1 MKLNHKNT
9 ISYVNTYSKKKPTNC
24 SSPTF
29 AHHKKKKMNLFTKKN
44 LFLAGLV
51 SLHFTAFSQE
61 TDLNPVTV
69 TANLTPIKAAE
80 TGRNITVIKGDQ
92 LAKQPIYSIDDLLK
106 YLPGVEVQQ
115 RGPMG
120 AQADIVI
127 RGGTFQQVLVVLD
140 GIRLNDP
147 LTGHFS
153 SYIPIAV
160 TEIDR
165 VEVLYGA
172 ASAIYG
178 TEAVGGVINVVTKTF
193 QNNKNITKQLQAQFT
208 GGEYGLFNMNLGGI
222 YKKGKHTI
230 GGGISSN
237 NANGQPQRGTNGY
250 VHNTTGSL
258 SYATALGK
266 NINLAAR
273 IAYDDR
279 DFAAQNFYTSFKS
292 DTAFEQV
299 KTWWNHLQ
307 LQYEKGNSK
316 LSFNAGYKKVNDYY
330 KFNSVAA
337 ANDNDA
343 NLLQGQLV
351 YSKKLKGND
360 VFTTGVQYINKHI
373 ASNDRGNHTVTQV
386 GVFAMLQKQFGKHIF
401 TNTALRYDNSD
412 AFNSKLTA
420 QLNTSYKLKNAQL
433 RFSIGNTIRDADF
446 TERYNNYGKLLVSSG
461 SIGNPN
467 LTAEQSLSY
476 EIGADYWVKN
486 NWKFTASW
494 FKREQSDLI
503 DFVTTPY
510 ANMPRKD
517 NLSPTGVYALALN
530 ISKVNTAGL
539 ELSAQYQKNWGK
551 HSLMVMVGSTWMQSR
566 SADTSSKTSFYINSH
581 ATFLLNYNVQYSYK
595 SWSIA
600 ANGLYKQ
607 RGEMTATAIN
617 ATISNNYFVAN
628 VKLGYE
634 FLKKQCQA
642 FVQVNNFYDKSYS
655 DLLGSV
661 MPKRWISGG
670 LHFKL

>member
-1 MKLNHKNT
+1 
-9 ISYVNTYSKKKPTNC
+9 
-24 SSPTF
+24 
-29 AHHKKKKMNLFTKKN
+29 MNLFTKKM
-44 LFLAGLV
+44 LTLLGLAT
-51 SLHFTAFSQE
+51 LHFSVNAQE
-61 TDLNPVTV
+61 SGLNPVTV
-69 TANLTPIKAAE
+69 TSSLSPIKASE
-80 TGRNITVIKGDQ
+80 TGRNITVIKGEQ
-92 LAKQPIYSIDDLLK
+92 LAKQPIFSIDDLLK
-106 YLPGVEVQQ
+106 YIPGVEVQQ

-160 TEIDR
+160 AEIDR

-178 TEAVGGVINVVTKTF
+178 TEAVGGVIHVVTKTF
-193 QNNKNITKQLQAQFT
+193 QNNKNTSKQFEAQFT
-208 GGEYGLFNMNLGGI
+208 GGDYGLFNVNLGGV
-222 YKKGKHTI
+222 YKKGKHI
-230 GGGISSN
+230 VGGGINSN
-237 NANGQPQRGTNGY
+237 NTMGQPQRGTNGY
-250 VHNTTGSL
+250 VHNNTGSL
-258 SYATALGK
+258 SYATALSK

-273 IAYDDR
+273 MAYDDR

-292 DTAFEQV
+292 DTAYEQV
-299 KTWWNHLQ
+299 KTWWNHIQ
-307 LQYEKGNSK
+307 LQYEKGNDK

-337 ANDNDA
+337 ANENDA
-343 NLLQGQLV
+343 SLLQGQLV
-351 YSKKLKGND
+351 YNRKLKGND
-360 VFTTGVQYINKHI
+360 LFTTGLQYINKHI
-373 ASNDRGNHTVTQV
+373 ASNDRGNHTVTQI
-386 GVFAMLQKQFGKHIF
+386 GLFAILQKQLGKHIF

-412 AFNSKLTA
+412 AFKSKLTT
-420 QLNTSYKLKNAQL
+420 QVNTSYKFKNAQL

-446 TERYNNYGKLLVSSG
+446 TERYNNYGKALVSSG
-461 SIGNPN
+461 SIGNAN

-476 EIGADYWVKN
+476 EIGADYWIKN

-539 ELSAQYQKNWGK
+539 ELSTQYSKSWGK
-551 HSLMVMVGSTWMQSR
+551 HSLMVSLGSTWMQSR
-566 SADTSSKTSFYINSH
+566 SADTTSKTSFYINSH
-581 ATFLLNYNVQYSYK
+581 ATFLLNYNLQYSYK
-595 SWSIA
+595 NWSIA
-600 ANGLYKQ
+600 ANGLYKE
-607 RGEMTATAIN
+607 RGEMAATVIN
-617 ATISNNYFVAN
+617 AAISSNYFVAN
-628 VKLGYE
+628 VKLGYT
-634 FLKKQCQA
+634 FLKQQCQA

-655 DLLGSV
+655 DLLGSI

-670 LHFKL
+670 LRFKL